1 MKFMPAILF
10 VCLCALQATAQQV
23 VSGKISNEA
32 GQPIAGCSVFIANTV
47 RGTSSA
53 ADGSFRLSD
62 FPPGKH
68 DLVISA
74 VGYETRVYHIS
85 EELLPMTLNVVM
97 KIKVKE
103 LENVTVE
110 PSEEGSWAEWG
121 KFFIDNF
128 IGTTANASQCHI
140 NNTVDIRFRFY
151 KKSRRLVAYADKP
164 IVIENNVLGYIIHYQ
179 LEDFEADFENG
190 SVVFL
195 GYSLYEEM
203 TGKEKLIKRWEKSR
217 QKAYEGSVM
226 HFMRAIY
233 QNRLQEEGFET
244 RYLYQRE
251 NTEKR
256 RVMGIYQSYNRRE
269 INGQL
274 VVEFNPAANKNL
286 PKDSVNYYQS
296 VLRQPNMLNTTG
308 TSLLAAD
315 SLLVKREIGQI
326 TILLR
331 NDIQVIY
338 RRQKEEPGFVR
349 FNPNLSTGSYQ
360 LSSVTALGDKLF
372 TIDPSGNYA
381 DPRAFFTG
389 GYWGWSEK
397 MANGLP
403 LEYKPGRE

>member
-10 VCLCALQATAQQV
+10 LCLCALQATAQQA
-23 VSGKISNEA
+23 VSGKISNET
-32 GQPIAGCSVFIANTV
+32 GQPVAGCSVFISNTV

-53 ADGSFRLSD
+53 ADGSFRLGD
-62 FPPGKH
+62 FPAGKH
-68 DLVISA
+68 DLIISA
-74 VGYETRVYHIS
+74 VGYETRVFNIS
-85 EELLPMTLNVVM
+85 DGQLPLTLNVVM

-110 PSEEGSWAEWG
+110 PSDEVSWAEWG
-121 KFFIDNF
+121 KVFTDNF
-128 IGTTANASQCHI
+128 IGTTENASQCHI
-140 NNTVDIRFRFY
+140 KNTDDIHLRFY
-151 KKSRRLVAYADKP
+151 KKSRRLVAYSEKAV
-164 IVIENNVLGYIIHYQ
+164 IIENNALGYIIHYQ
-179 LEDFEADFENG
+179 LEDFEADFEKG

-203 TGKEKLIKRWEKSR
+203 TGKEKLIERWEKSR

-233 QNRLQEEGFET
+233 TNRLQEEGFET
-244 RYLYQRE
+244 RYLYHRE
-251 NTEKR
+251 NEEKR
-256 RVMGIYQSYNRRE
+256 RVMGVYQPYTRRE

-296 VLRQPNMLNTTG
+296 VLRQPNILNTTG
-308 TSLLAAD
+308 AALLAAD
-315 SLLVKREIGQI
+315 SFLVKRETGQI

-331 NDIQVIY
+331 DDIQVIY
-338 RRQKEEPGFVR
+338 RRQKEETGFVR
-349 FNPNLSTGSYQ
+349 FYPNLSTGSFR
-360 LSSVTALGDKLF
+360 LSSVTALGDKLY

-403 LEYKPGRE
+403 LEYKE

>member
-10 VCLCALQATAQQV
+10 LCLCALQATAQQA
-23 VSGKISNEA
+23 VSGKISNET
-32 GQPIAGCSVFIANTV
+32 GQPVAGCSVFISNTV

-53 ADGSFRLSD
+53 ADGSFRLGD
-62 FPPGKH
+62 FPAGKH
-68 DLVISA
+68 DLIISA
-74 VGYETRVYHIS
+74 VGYETRVFNIS
-85 EELLPMTLNVVM
+85 DGQLPLTLNVVM

-110 PSEEGSWAEWG
+110 PSDEVSWAEWG
-121 KFFIDNF
+121 KVFTDNF
-128 IGTTANASQCHI
+128 IGTTENASQCHI
-140 NNTVDIRFRFY
+140 KNTDDIHLRFY
-151 KKSRRLVAYADKP
+151 KKSRRLVAYSEKAV
-164 IVIENNVLGYIIHYQ
+164 IIENNALGYIIHYQ
-179 LEDFEADFENG
+179 LEDFEADFEKG

-203 TGKEKLIKRWEKSR
+203 TGKEKLIERWEKSR

-233 QNRLQEEGFET
+233 TNRLQEEGFET
-244 RYLYQRE
+244 RYLYHRE
-251 NTEKR
+251 NEEKR
-256 RVMGIYQSYNRRE
+256 RVMGVYQPYTRRE

-296 VLRQPNMLNTTG
+296 VLRQPNILNTTG
-308 TSLLAAD
+308 AALLAAD
-315 SLLVKREIGQI
+315 SFLVKRETGQI

-331 NDIQVIY
+331 DDIQVIY
-338 RRQKEEPGFVR
+338 RRQKEETGFVR
-349 FNPNLSTGSYQ
+349 FYPNLSTGSFR
-360 LSSVTALGDKLF
+360 LSSVTALGDKLY

-381 DPRAFFTG
+381 DPSAFFTG

-403 LEYKPGRE
+403 LEYKE